1 MSVFKLSEIAPW
13 LGKDERTLRRWCIA
27 GRVEGAFQTAG
38 GHWRIRAKHPRKVR
52 VDFEGFRPR
61 ARGLFKKANDT
72 LRRVRVFHSRGRGRA
87 FLRSADSL
95 VDRLGQM
102 DYTEDQRELVRE
114 RLNAVMDTIPTPET
128 MEAVIGVATRVWEW
142 ESDRIGLRGE
152 MGVARVAGIA
162 RTTFRLHFSRYLNR
176 CVDAEP
182 EPERCE
188 YPEHATDQEMRLWG
202 SGRAR
207 FTEHRDAEDADR
219 FD

>member
-13 LGKDERTLRRWCIA
+13 LSKDERTLRRWCIA

-61 ARGLFKKANDT
+61 ARGQAKVVRDT
-72 LRRVRVFHSRGRGRA
+72 FRRVRAFHSRGRGRV
-87 FLRSADSL
+87 FLHSAHSL
-95 VDRLGQM
+95 LGRLDQM
-102 DYTEDQRELVRE
+102 DYTQDERKSVRE
-114 RLNAVMDTIPTPET
+114 GLDAVLETIPTPET
-128 MEAVIGVATRVWEW
+128 MEAVIGVASRVWEW
-142 ESDRIGLRGE
+142 ESHRLGLRGE
-152 MGVARVAGIA
+152 SGVARVAGIA
-162 RTTFRLHFSRYLNR
+162 RTTFRLHFSQYLNR

-202 SGRAR
+202 SGRAK